1 MGILKALVSF
11 LPGFLDCQIMK
22 VKYQKIDFPSKEE
35 YPAYAEMYMQWVK
48 KDNTL
53 LHQLEEAMKETIR
66 LVDSL
71 SEQQLNLRYAPNKW
85 SIKELLVHI
94 IDDERIY
101 GYRALAF
108 ARNDKTELPGFEQ
121 DDYANHSNASERSIT
136 NIMNEYIAVR
146 ESTITLFNGFSKD
159 SLLRIGLAN
168 TNQTSVRALGY
179 HILGHEL
186 HHVNMIKK
194 VYLEQN

>member
-1 MGILKALVSF
+1 M
-11 LPGFLDCQIMK
+11 
-22 VKYQKIDFPSKEE
+22 YQKIDFPSKEE
-35 YPAYAEMYMQWVK
+35 YPAYAEMYMKWVK

-71 SEQQLNLRYAPNKW
+71 NEEQLDLRYALNKW

-121 DDYANHSNASERSIT
+121 DDYASYSNASERSIT

-146 ESTITLFNGFSKD
+146 ESTITLFNGFSKEA
-159 SLLRIGLAN
+159 LLRKGLAN

-186 HHVNMIKK
+186 HHINMIKK
-194 VYLEQN
+194 VYLEHN

>member
-1 MGILKALVSF
+1 
-11 LPGFLDCQIMK
+11 MK
-22 VKYQKIDFPSKEE
+22 EKYQKIDFPSKEE
-35 YPAYAEMYMQWVK
+35 YPVYAEMYMKWVK
-48 KDNTL
+48 KDDTL
-53 LHQLEEAMKETIR
+53 LYQLEQARKETIA

-71 SEQQLNLRYAPNKW
+71 SEEQFDLRYAPNKW

-121 DDYANHSNASERSIT
+121 DDYASNSNASERNIA
-136 NIMNEYIAVR
+136 NIMSEYIAVR
-146 ESTITLFNGFSKD
+146 ESTISLFNGFCKD
-159 SLLRIGLAN
+159 ALLRLGLAN
-168 TNQTSVRALGY
+168 NNQTSVRALGY

-186 HHVNMIKK
+186 HHINMIHN
-194 VYLEQN
+194 VYLEPK

>member
-1 MGILKALVSF
+1 
-11 LPGFLDCQIMK
+11 MK